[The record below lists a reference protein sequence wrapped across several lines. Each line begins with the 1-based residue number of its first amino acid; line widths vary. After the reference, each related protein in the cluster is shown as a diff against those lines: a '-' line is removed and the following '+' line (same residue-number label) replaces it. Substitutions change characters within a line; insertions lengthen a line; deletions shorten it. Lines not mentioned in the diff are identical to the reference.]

1 MRRKLRKEAQ
11 TLSLSFL
18 DAISCGFGAVIL
30 LFVIAKM
37 FEPIRLEE
45 SQQELDNLIVRYQEE
60 LEHIVG
66 ETQRLDSEQDEM
78 AVNVRADRDHVA
90 ELERELRRIRAE
102 LREQRDDA
110 EVSAELA
117 GQLARARQSLTD
129 EMRELL
135 ADYQRP
141 LDDYTVGGIP
151 VDSEYLIFIVDT
163 SGSMLNFA
171 WDSMMRQLEET
182 LEVYPQLKGI
192 QVMSDMG
199 GYLFRSYRG
208 EWIPDS
214 PDRRQAILN
223 GVRNW
228 NAFSNS
234 TPREGII
241 TAINHFYDPEK
252 KIALHIYGDDFA
264 VGSINAVVR
273 EVDRLNRADEQGNRR
288 VRIHAVAFPALWEAT
303 GGELYSAAQY
313 ATLMRVLTQRNGG
326 TFVALPTRRDMGR
339 R

>member
-1 MRRKLRKEAQ
+1 MKRRARKEIQ

-37 FEPIRLEE
+37 FEPVRLEE
-45 SQQELDNLIVRYQEE
+45 NRQELLYTIERYQDE
-60 LEHIVG
+60 LQDLLAEA
-66 ETQRLDSEQDEM
+66 ERLDAEQTRSATEVIRDQQQVAQLQSE
-78 AVNVRADRDHVA
+78 
-90 ELERELRRIRAE
+90 LTRIRAE
-102 LREQRDDA
+102 LLDQQDDA
-110 EVSAELA
+110 EISAELA
-117 GQLARARQSLTD
+117 GRLARARQQLTD
-129 EMRELL
+129 EMRTLL
-135 ADYQRP
+135 ADYERP
-141 LDDYTVGGIP
+141 RDDFTVGGIP

-163 SGSMLNFA
+163 SGSMLWFA
-171 WDSMMRQLEET
+171 WDSMMRQLEQT

-199 GYLFRSYRG
+199 GYLFPSYRR
-208 EWIPDS
+208 EWIPDT
-214 PDRRQAILN
+214 PERRRAIID

-241 TAINHFYDPEK
+241 TAIDHFYDPDK

-273 EVDRLNRADEQGNRR
+273 EVDRRNRLDEDGNRR
-288 VRIHAVAFPALWEAT
+288 VRIHAVAFPAHWEAL
-303 GGELYSAAQY
+303 GEHTTAANY

-326 TFVALPTRRDMGR
+326 SFIALPTRRDMR
-339 R
+339 

>member
-1 MRRKLRKEAQ
+1 MRKRKARKEIQ

-37 FEPIRLEE
+37 FEPVRLEE
-45 SQQELDNLIVRYQEE
+45 NRQELQFLIERYQDE
-60 LEHIVG
+60 LADLLAQAE
-66 ETQRLDSEQDEM
+66 RLDAQEIIARREVVEDQVQVADLQSE
-78 AVNVRADRDHVA
+78 
-90 ELERELRRIRAE
+90 LTRIRSE
-102 LREQRDDA
+102 LLDQRDDA
-110 EVSAELA
+110 DVSAELA
-117 GQLARARQSLTD
+117 GRLARARQQLTD
-129 EMRELL
+129 EMRQLL
-135 ADYQRP
+135 ADYERP
-141 LDDYTVGGIP
+141 RDDYAVGGIP

-163 SGSMLNFA
+163 SGSMLQFA
-171 WDSMMRQLEET
+171 WDSVLRQLEQT

-199 GYLFRSYRG
+199 GYLFASTRR
-208 EWIPDS
+208 EWIEDS
-214 PDRRQAILN
+214 PQRRRAILDAA
-223 GVRNW
+223 RNW
-228 NAFSNS
+228 QAFSNS

-241 TAINHFYDPEK
+241 TAIDHFYDPDK

-273 EVDRLNRADEQGNRR
+273 EVDRRNRLDAQGNRR

-303 GGELYSAAQY
+303 GGEHYSAAQY

-326 TFVALPTRRDMGR
+326 SFIALPTRRDQR